1 MSVYHSNV
9 ILSIWCHSI
18 IMISFNHSDVIISF
32 LCHSIDTGL
41 FWTCNKEQGRVK
53 FDSGLFHITGAKQ
66 PRAKCKNLSDA
77 GSSTAF
83 RNSVKTCLTRGPQ
96 QPFRCLDS
104 NVILSFQCHFFNL
117 ISFYQY
123 DVIQSFWCHYII
135 LMSFYWHRVILDLVC
150 LVCLVCQI
158 WLGVVPYNRSKTTLC

>member
-1 MSVYHSNV
+1 MRGLDFELSTNRKPRFRMSKFKIEFENSSFDLISSFWTHSKVIPRLFWVIWQSFSIVLLICIILMSSYHYNV

-41 FWTCNKEQGRVK
+41 FWTYNKEQGRVK

-66 PRAKCKNLSDA
+66 PRDKCKNLSDA

-83 RNSVKTCLTRGPQ
+83 RNSVKTCLTWGPQ
-96 QPFRCLDS
+96 EPS
-104 NVILSFQCHFFNL
+104 E
-117 ISFYQY
+117 
-123 DVIQSFWCHYII
+123 IQ
-135 LMSFYWHRVILDLVC
+135 
-150 LVCLVCQI
+150 
-158 WLGVVPYNRSKTTLC
+158 